1 MHVCL
6 GEGCLHTIQ
15 HFSYKTE
22 QAPLQKHKM
31 AKLEVHLK
39 ITESWNGW
47 VGWVLQDHRIPVWL
61 GWKVPSRSQNPSA
74 VEWNGTPGSTPP
86 AKATQAPSIATGS
99 SMDGAP
105 TLLWEVLFYQHHN
118 Y

>member
-1 MHVCL
+1 MFHVLDEDGGQITQRCF
-6 GEGCLHTIQ
+6 E
-15 HFSYKTE
+15 E
-22 QAPLQKHKM
+22 
-31 AKLEVHLK
+31 HLNLLDGSFK
-39 ITESWNGW
+39 IKESQYGW
-47 VGWVLQDHRIPVWL
+47 VGQVLQDHRIPVWL
-61 GWKVPSRSQNPSA
+61 GWKGPSRSQNPST